1 MLKFLDASPFIPH
14 DQIRTVAFTKPRC
27 ENSWMQIST
36 LLHGTLRR
44 LRALSLYWDDTCQRG
59 VVHHRRGKG
68 RPSQRLSERR
78 L

>member
-1 MLKFLDASPFIPH
+1 MLKFLGASPFLPH

-27 ENSWMQIST
+27 EISRMQIST

-44 LRALSLYWDDTCQRG
+44 LRALSLYWDVTCQHV

-68 RPSQRLSERR
+68 RPLQRLSERR